1 MVIVNNKNN
10 ILELLNIKNIN
21 DKTDYNELLKTINQY
36 KEDYLLYKK
45 SKEILDYFSEE
56 TKLLFVFYIDR
67 YQNMLVN
74 IEQKQEINM
83 SVIKTENIVV
93 FQTHMFT
100 KYFEGKTNKSDFVKK
115 LQRYFLSVI
124 DMFFFKTKEYILDT
138 GIIDIKTINNNR
150 YLLDY
155 LPNIELVK
163 IMNNMHINDYKS
175 IYSNRFDALI
185 NNLIYKIF
193 EIIKED
199 KALIHHNY
207 HIFKDYYDAE
217 RLDISYF
224 KNKKLTL
231 DEIKEFNESKKK
243 IFVPGTIKHFQIL
256 DFVPEANYCLT
267 VIFYGL
273 FHKLFTKNEIK
284 FLEKKHLLLWLSRFI
299 KEKDFL
305 LLLKKN
311 DYVLT
316 EKLIVKNISLLTK
329 YPNKNIDVINTC
341 GLVSATSYQ
350 KSIVPYL
357 LKISYLLLN
366 FNNLTITFKTK
377 FGVVKPYFP
386 KEIIIKKLLEYS
398 DILAKKNNTTKENL
412 EFKIQNS
419 LFFIEKE

>member
-1 MVIVNNKNN
+1 MVLENKNN
-10 ILELLNIKNIN
+10 ILDLLNIKNIN
-21 DKTDYNELLKTINQY
+21 DKTNYDELLKTINQY
-36 KEDYLLYKK
+36 KQDYLLYKK
-45 SKEILDYFSEE
+45 SKEFLDYFFEE
-56 TKLLFVFYIDR
+56 IKLSFVFYIDR

-74 IEQKQEINM
+74 IERKQEINM
-83 SVIKTENIVV
+83 SDIKTENILI
-93 FQTHMFT
+93 FKENIFIN
-100 KYFEGKTNKSDFVKK
+100 YFEGKTTESDLKK
-115 LQRYFLSVI
+115 ELQKYFLSVI
-124 DMFFFKTKEYILDT
+124 NEFFCKTKESILDT
-138 GIIDIKTINNNR
+138 GIIDIKTINNNY

-155 LPNIELVK
+155 LPTIELIKV
-163 IMNNMHINDYKS
+163 INTMNINDYKS

-199 KALIHHNY
+199 KALIYHNY
-207 HIFKDYYDAE
+207 HIFKDYYNAE
-217 RLDISYF
+217 ILDIAF
-224 KNKKLTL
+224 FENKKLTL

-243 IFVPGTIKHFQIL
+243 LFVPGTIKHFQLL

-267 VIFYGL
+267 VIFYVL
-273 FHKLFTKNEIK
+273 FYKLFTKNEIK

-299 KEKDFL
+299 KEEDFA

-329 YPNKNIDVINTC
+329 YPKKNIDIISTC

-377 FGVVKPYFP
+377 IGIVKPYFS
-386 KEIIIKKLLEYS
+386 KEIIIEKLFKYS
-398 DILAKKNNTTKENL
+398 DILAKKHNTTKEEF
-412 EFKIQNS
+412 EFKIQNN
-419 LFFIEKE
+419 LFFIEQE

>member
-1 MVIVNNKNN
+1 M
-10 ILELLNIKNIN
+10 
-21 DKTDYNELLKTINQY
+21 
-36 KEDYLLYKK
+36 
-45 SKEILDYFSEE
+45 
-56 TKLLFVFYIDR
+56 LFVFYIDSH
-67 YQNMLVN
+67 QNMLVN
-74 IEQKQEINM
+74 LECDFKINM
-83 SVIKTENIVV
+83 SDIKTENILI
-93 FQTHMFT
+93 FKKDIFIN
-100 KYFEGKTNKSDFVKK
+100 YFEGKTTKSDLKK
-115 LQRYFLSVI
+115 ELQRYFLSVI
-124 DMFFFKTKEYILDT
+124 NEFFQKTKISIIDT
-138 GIIDIKTINNNR
+138 GLIDIKTLNNNS
-150 YLLDY
+150 YLLNY

-163 IMNNMHINDYKS
+163 IINNMHINDYKS

-199 KALIHHNY
+199 KALIYHNY
-207 HIFKDYYDAE
+207 HIFKDYYNAE
-217 RLDISYF
+217 TLDIAF
-224 KNKKLTL
+224 FENKKLTL

-256 DFVPEANYCLT
+256 DSVPEANYCLT

-299 KEKDFL
+299 KEEDFA

-316 EKLIVKNISLLTK
+316 EKLIVQNISLLTK

-366 FNNLTITFKTK
+366 FNNLTITFETK
-377 FGVVKPYFP
+377 YGFKKPYFS
-386 KEIIIKKLLEYS
+386 KEIIIEKLFEYS
-398 DILAKKNNTTKENL
+398 DILAKKNNITKEEL
-412 EFKIQNS
+412 EFKIKNN

>member
-21 DKTDYNELLKTINQY
+21 DKTDYDELFKTINQY
-36 KEDYLLYKK
+36 KKKYLLYKK

-56 TKLLFVFYIDR
+56 TKLSFVFYIDR
-67 YQNMLVN
+67 DQNMLVN
-74 IEQKQEINM
+74 IEHNPKFNM
-83 SVIKTENIVV
+83 SVIKTENVLI

-100 KYFEGKTNKSDFVKK
+100 QYFEGKTTESDFVKK

-124 DMFFFKTKEYILDT
+124 DMFFYKTKESILDT
-138 GIIDIKTINNNR
+138 GIIDIKTITNNY

-155 LPNIELVK
+155 LPNIELIKV
-163 IMNNMHINDYKS
+163 INNMHINDYKS
-175 IYSNRFDALI
+175 IHNNRFDVFI

-207 HIFKDYYDAE
+207 HIFKDYYNAE
-217 RLDISYF
+217 YLDISF
-224 KNKKLTL
+224 FVNKKLTI

-243 IFVPGTIKHFQIL
+243 IFVPGTIKHFHIL
-256 DFVPEANYCLT
+256 DSVPEANYCLT

-273 FHKLFTKNEIK
+273 FYKLFTKNEIK

-329 YPNKNIDVINTC
+329 YPNKNIDIINTC
-341 GLVSATSYQ
+341 GLVSAAYYH
-350 KSIVPYL
+350 KSIIPYL

-377 FGVVKPYFP
+377 YGFEQPYFS
-386 KEIIIKKLLEYS
+386 KEIIIEKLFEYS
-398 DILAKKNNTTKENL
+398 DILTKHNNTTKEKL
-412 EFKIQNS
+412 ELKIKNN
-419 LFFIEKE
+419 LFFMEKE

>member
-1 MVIVNNKNN
+1 M
-10 ILELLNIKNIN
+10 
-21 DKTDYNELLKTINQY
+21 
-36 KEDYLLYKK
+36 YLFKGKYKK
-45 SKEILDYFSEE
+45 HFILYFVVCIFLALLIVGDSFLLQFIVANSFNGSKNFSTIVFFVAIFIILQAFGYFLQGYMSEKII
-56 TKLLFVFYIDR
+56 KLISSDLR
-67 YQNMLVN
+67 
-74 IEQKQEINM
+74 
-83 SVIKTENIVV
+83 ENI
-93 FQTHMFT
+93 FIN
-100 KYFEGKTNKSDFVKK
+100 YFEGKTTESDLKK
-115 LQRYFLSVI
+115 ELQKYFLSVI
-124 DMFFFKTKEYILDT
+124 NEFFCKTKESILDT
-138 GIIDIKTINNNR
+138 GIIDIKTINNNY

-155 LPNIELVK
+155 LPTIELIKV
-163 IMNNMHINDYKS
+163 INTMNINDYKS

-199 KALIHHNY
+199 KALIYHNY
-207 HIFKDYYDAE
+207 HIFKDYYNAE
-217 RLDISYF
+217 ILDIAF
-224 KNKKLTL
+224 FENKKLTL

-243 IFVPGTIKHFQIL
+243 LFVPGTIKHFQLL

-273 FHKLFTKNEIK
+273 FYKLFTKNEIK

-299 KEKDFL
+299 KEEDFA

-329 YPNKNIDVINTC
+329 YPKKNIDIISTC

-377 FGVVKPYFP
+377 IGIVKPYFS
-386 KEIIIKKLLEYS
+386 KEIIIEKLFKYS
-398 DILAKKNNTTKENL
+398 DILAKKHNTTKEEF
-412 EFKIQNS
+412 EFKIQNN
-419 LFFIEKE
+419 LFFIEQE

>member
-1 MVIVNNKNN
+1 MNN
-10 ILELLNIKNIN
+10 ILDLLNIKNIN
-21 DKTDYNELLKTINQY
+21 DKTNYDELLKTINQY
-36 KEDYLLYKK
+36 KQDYLLYKK
-45 SKEILDYFSEE
+45 SKEFLDYFSEE
-56 TKLLFVFYIDR
+56 IKLSFVFYIDC

-74 IEQKQEINM
+74 IERKQEINM
-83 SVIKTENIVV
+83 SDIKTENILI
-93 FQTHMFT
+93 FKENIFIN
-100 KYFEGKTNKSDFVKK
+100 YFEGKTTESDLKK
-115 LQRYFLSVI
+115 ELQKYFLSVI
-124 DMFFFKTKEYILDT
+124 NEFFCKTKESILDT
-138 GIIDIKTINNNR
+138 GIIDIKTINNNY

-155 LPNIELVK
+155 LPTIELIKV
-163 IMNNMHINDYKS
+163 INNMNINDYKS
-175 IYSNRFDALI
+175 IYSNRFDTLI

-199 KALIHHNY
+199 KALIYHNY
-207 HIFKDYYDAE
+207 HIFKDYYNAE
-217 RLDISYF
+217 ILDIAF
-224 KNKKLTL
+224 FENKKLTL

-243 IFVPGTIKHFQIL
+243 IFVPGTIKHFQLL

-273 FHKLFTKNEIK
+273 FYKLFTKNEIK

-299 KEKDFL
+299 KEEDFL

-329 YPNKNIDVINTC
+329 YPNKNIDIISTC

-377 FGVVKPYFP
+377 FGIVKPYFS
-386 KEIIIKKLLEYS
+386 KEIIIEKLFKYS
-398 DILAKKNNTTKENL
+398 DILAKKHNTTKEEF
-412 EFKIQNS
+412 EFKIQNN
-419 LFFIEKE
+419 LFFIEQE

>member
-1 MVIVNNKNN
+1 MVLENKNN
-10 ILELLNIKNIN
+10 ILDLLNIKNIN
-21 DKTDYNELLKTINQY
+21 DKTNYDELLKTINQY
-36 KEDYLLYKK
+36 KQDYLLYKK
-45 SKEILDYFSEE
+45 SKEFLDYFFEE
-56 TKLLFVFYIDR
+56 IKLSFVFYIDR

-74 IEQKQEINM
+74 IERKQEINM
-83 SVIKTENIVV
+83 SDIKTENILI
-93 FQTHMFT
+93 FKENIFIN
-100 KYFEGKTNKSDFVKK
+100 YFEGKTTESDLKK
-115 LQRYFLSVI
+115 ELQKYFLSVI
-124 DMFFFKTKEYILDT
+124 NEFFCKTKESILDT
-138 GIIDIKTINNNR
+138 GIIDIKTINNNY

-155 LPNIELVK
+155 LPTIELIKV
-163 IMNNMHINDYKS
+163 INTMNINDYKS

-199 KALIHHNY
+199 KALIYHNY
-207 HIFKDYYDAE
+207 HIFKDYYNAE
-217 RLDISYF
+217 ILDIAF
-224 KNKKLTL
+224 FENKKLTL

-243 IFVPGTIKHFQIL
+243 LFVPGTIKHFQLL

-273 FHKLFTKNEIK
+273 FYKLFTKNEIK

-299 KEKDFL
+299 KEEDFA

-329 YPNKNIDVINTC
+329 YPKKNIDIISTC

-377 FGVVKPYFP
+377 IGIVKPYFS
-386 KEIIIKKLLEYS
+386 KEIIIEKLFKYS
-398 DILAKKNNTTKENL
+398 DILAKKHNTTKEEF
-412 EFKIQNS
+412 EFKIQNN
-419 LFFIEKE
+419 LFFIEQE